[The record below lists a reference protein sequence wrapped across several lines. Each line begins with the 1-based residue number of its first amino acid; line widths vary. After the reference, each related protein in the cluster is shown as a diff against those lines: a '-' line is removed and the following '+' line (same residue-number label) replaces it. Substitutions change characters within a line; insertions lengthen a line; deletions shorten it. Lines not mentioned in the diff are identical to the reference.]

1 MLFKVYLDD
10 LNVKTFFAKT
20 SFVSS
25 MTLGTFE
32 LDTRVWC
39 MTSRN
44 TITLAETDTC

>member
-1 MLFKVYLDD
+1 MLFKVYLGD
-10 LNVKTFFAKT
+10 LNVKTFFAK

-25 MTLGTFE
+25 MILGT